1 MTQAVELPMVRIRR
15 ARGWQSLGLHELL
28 QARELGYFLAW
39 RDVKLRYKQTLFG
52 AAWALLQPL
61 LGMAVFTVFFALL
74 VHVPSNGV
82 PYPLFA
88 YAGLLP
94 WMYFANAAGTGS
106 TSVVNSANLI
116 SKVYFPRLLVPIA
129 AVLASVVDLLV
140 GAALLLGLTLLI
152 GSGISPR
159 VVMLPVFV
167 LLAVVTAL
175 AVSVWLSALDVRY
188 RDVRHTI
195 PFLLQLWLFVSP
207 VLYPATLIP
216 EQFRVV
222 YSLNPMAGVVE
233 GFRWAV
239 LGQDSALA
247 PYFGVSVLVVAVL
260 LLTGLFFFRRMERT
274 FNDSL

>member
-1 MTQAVELPMVRIRR
+1 
-15 ARGWQSLGLHELL
+15 
-28 QARELGYFLAW
+28 
-39 RDVKLRYKQTLFG
+39 
-52 AAWALLQPL
+52 
-61 LGMAVFTVFFALL
+61 
-74 VHVPSNGV
+74 V

-216 EQFRVV
+216 EQFRVL

-239 LGQDSALA
+239 LG
-247 PYFGVSVLVVAVL
+247 
-260 LLTGLFFFRRMERT
+260 
-274 FNDSL
+274 